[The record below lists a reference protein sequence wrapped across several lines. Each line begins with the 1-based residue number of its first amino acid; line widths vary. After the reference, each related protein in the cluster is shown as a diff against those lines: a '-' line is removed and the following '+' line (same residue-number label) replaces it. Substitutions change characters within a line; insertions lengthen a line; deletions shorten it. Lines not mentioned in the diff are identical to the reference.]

1 MRPILHD
8 TGLHYAAAV
17 ADIERDRGF
26 ERFITFLDAIVAIAI
41 TLLVLPL
48 VELTADIDDYDSVR
62 GLLRDNQAEIWAFLL
77 SFAVIARLWFVQHD
91 SVRHVMLYDR
101 RVARLLMLWGLTI
114 VFLPFPTALVAE
126 APDDRATKLLYIGS
140 MVLSTVFLTLIEA
153 YLVRHPELTD
163 GHDDADPVNGAAN
176 ALMLTLALVVAVAV
190 PASSYFPLLLL
201 FAADPAG
208 NAWRRLRGRGD
219 RRTSVG
225 E

>member
-1 MRPILHD
+1 MAD
-8 TGLHYAAAV
+8 T
-17 ADIERDRGF
+17 ERDPGF

-48 VELTADIDDYDSVR
+48 VELTADIEEYESVR
-62 GLLRDNQAEIWAFLL
+62 DVLRENQAEIWAFLL

-91 SVRHVMLYDR
+91 SVRHVTVYDR
-101 RVARLLMLWGLTI
+101 KIVNLLLLWGLTI

-126 APDDRATKLLYIGS
+126 ASDDEVTKLLYIGS

-163 GHDDADPVNGAAN
+163 GHDDADPVNGASN
-176 ALMLTLALVVAVAV
+176 VVMLVLALVITLTI
-190 PASSYFPLLLL
+190 PATSYFPLLLL
-201 FAADPAG
+201 LVTDRVADG
-208 NAWRRLRGRGD
+208 WRRVRGRGD